1 MFPIAR
7 NIVSRGF
14 SVLVVTSEKER
25 YRKIEEEMIS
35 SNGDYSRYYQEDY
48 ISEKKTIFVMT
59 YEG

>member
-7 NIVSRGF
+7 SVVSRDF

-35 SNGDYSRYYQEDY
+35 SDGDYYKYYQEEY
-48 ISEKKTIFVMT
+48 MSEKKTIFVMT
-59 YEG
+59 YQG